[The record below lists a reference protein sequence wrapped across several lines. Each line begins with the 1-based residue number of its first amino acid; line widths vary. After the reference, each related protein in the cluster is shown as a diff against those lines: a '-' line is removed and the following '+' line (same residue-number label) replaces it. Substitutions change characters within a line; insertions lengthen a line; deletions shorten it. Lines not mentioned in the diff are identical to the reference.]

1 VVALTQLRYL
11 LQAFDDVNKG
21 VSRRAANLPM
31 IRAANLPMIRDN
43 LAPMSFVG
51 VARELYTKALLAI
64 YELEDHAML
73 KEL

>member
-1 VVALTQLRYL
+1 MVALAQLRYL

-31 IRAANLPMIRDN
+31 IRDN
-43 LAPMSFVG
+43 LVPMSFVG
-51 VARELYTKALLAI
+51 VPRELYTKALLAI
-64 YELEDHAML
+64 YKLEDHAML